1 MTLRPPSRA
10 LAYAL
15 ALAVTPVLH
24 GLSFPPFGHAVLAW
38 IAFVPWFA
46 AIRLAGPVAALAITS
61 FTTFA
66 GSTVVAS
73 WLPRAVANYY
83 GQPFALGVAFFVG
96 VWAVTV
102 APFVLAFTLAYRAL
116 ARRASWTVP
125 LLAGAA
131 WAATELCR
139 VELLVGNPFGLLG
152 YSQAAVLPLVQVAD
166 VTGIYGVS
174 FVLAAMNA
182 ALAELWIVGRRAL
195 PGLGATVAVAATV
208 LVYGAVRLASPPVD
222 GAPPVR
228 VAIAQ
233 ANLDLGAQWR
243 RELYGRNLDAY
254 AALTRE
260 ALGEPGT
267 ALVVWPESAMTFF
280 LEDERL
286 YRTAIARLLAP
297 TGAELLA
304 GGPRA
309 EGTRATRYYNSAFLL
324 SPAGDIVARYDKQ
337 RLLPFAEY
345 FPFASVDLLR
355 REFARVREFVPG
367 RDTPPLPTAAG
378 PTGVVICNEAMF
390 PRLVTAR
397 VRAGARLLVNLTN
410 DSWLGDVQYS
420 AQALDMARVRA
431 IEQRRW
437 LVRASTS
444 GPSALV
450 DPVGRVTAETAAFSR
465 GTIGGTVAPET
476 VVSPYA
482 RWGDVFGLVCAAAVV
497 VALATRRAALA
508 GARLSPYLPLTARR
522 PGS

>member
-10 LAYAL
+10 PVYAL
-15 ALAVTPVLH
+15 ALLVTPVLH
-24 GLSFPPFGHAVLAW
+24 GLSFPPFGLAALAW

-83 GQPFALGVAFFVG
+83 GQPFAVGVALFVG

-102 APFVLAFTLAYRAL
+102 APFVLAFTVAYRAL
-116 ARRASWTVP
+116 GRRGPVVLP

-152 YSQAAVLPLVQVAD
+152 YSQSAVLPVVQVAD
-166 VTGIYGVS
+166 VTGVYGVS
-174 FVLAAMNA
+174 FVLAAVNA
-182 ALAELWIVGRRAL
+182 ALAELWIGGRRAL
-195 PGLGATVAVAATV
+195 AGLGAAVAVAAAV
-208 LVYGAVRLASPPVD
+208 LVYGAAQLGRPPAD
-222 GAPPVR
+222 AAPPVR

-260 ALGEPGT
+260 ALREPGT
-267 ALVVWPESAMTFF
+267 ALVVWPENAMTFF

-286 YRTAIARLLAP
+286 YRIAIARLLAP
-297 TGAELLA
+297 AGAQLLA

-309 EGTRATRYYNSAFLL
+309 EGGRDARYYNSAFLL
-324 SPAGDIVARYDKQ
+324 SPTGDIVARYDKQ

-345 FPFASVDLLR
+345 FPFASIDLLR

-367 RDTPPLPTAAG
+367 ADTPLLPTAAG

-390 PRLVTAR
+390 PRLVSAR

-410 DSWLGDVQYS
+410 DSWLGDAQYS
-420 AQALDMARVRA
+420 AQATDMTRVRA

-450 DPVGRVTAETAAFSR
+450 DPAGRVTAETAAFSR
-465 GTIGGTVAPET
+465 GTIGGEVVPET
-476 VVSPYA
+476 VVTPYA
-482 RWGDVFGLVCAAAVV
+482 RWGDVFGLVCVVAVV
-497 VALATRRAALA
+497 MGIVPGLPSLSRRRAWVRGDA
-508 GARLSPYLPLTARR
+508 
-522 PGS
+522 

>member
-1 MTLRPPSRA
+1 VRSRR
-10 LAYAL
+10 LLYGL
-15 ALAVTPVLH
+15 ALLVTPVLH
-24 GLSFPPFGHAVLAW
+24 GASFPPFGLAALAW

-46 AIRLAGPVAALAITS
+46 AIRVAGPVAALAITS

-83 GQPFALGVAFFVG
+83 GQPFALGVAFFVA

-102 APFVLAFTLAYRAL
+102 APFVLAFTVAYRVL
-116 ARRASWTVP
+116 ARRASWTLP

-152 YSQAAVLPLVQVAD
+152 YSQASALPLVQVAD

-174 FVLAAMNA
+174 FVLAAVNA
-182 ALAELWIVGRRAL
+182 ALADVWIAGRRAL
-195 PGLGATVAVAATV
+195 AGLAAAVAVAAAA
-208 LVYGAVRLASPPVD
+208 LLYGAVRLAAPAA
-222 GAPPVR
+222 GAPPMR
-228 VAIAQ
+228 VAVAQ
-233 ANLDLGAQWR
+233 ANLDLGSQWR
-243 RELYGRNLDAY
+243 RELYGKNLDAY
-254 AALTRE
+254 AALTRD
-260 ALGEPGT
+260 ALREPGT

-297 TGAELLA
+297 SHAQLLA

-309 EGTRATRYYNSAFLL
+309 EGGRNARYYNSAFLL

-345 FPFASVDLLR
+345 FPLASIELLR

-367 RDTPPLPTAAG
+367 SDTPPLPTAVG

-390 PRLVTAR
+390 PRIVTAR
-397 VRAGARLLVNLTN
+397 VRAGAHLLVNLTN

-437 LVRASTS
+437 VVRASTS
-444 GPSALV
+444 GPSALI
-450 DPVGRVTAETAAFSR
+450 DPSGRVTAETAAFTR
-465 GTIGGTVAPET
+465 GTIGGGVAAET
-476 VVSPYA
+476 AVTPYA
-482 RWGDVFGLVCAAAVV
+482 RWGDVFGLACGVAVV
-497 VALATRRAALA
+497 V
-508 GARLSPYLPLTARR
+508 GIVPGLPSVSRSRVLARR
-522 PGS
+522 DVEP